1 MEQSV
6 TYNTFVIE
14 RSYPKPTARVF
25 SAFSDPAIK
34 RRWYAEGHS
43 HTVEN
48 FEMDFRVGG
57 VERTAY
63 RFGEGTPFPGVAL
76 TSEGS
81 YQDIVPGRRI
91 VSAATMSLGDKRI
104 SSALVTIELLPTD
117 SGTTL
122 ICTHQAAFFEGAD
135 GPKMR
140 EAGWNTLFNKLA
152 EELAR

>member
-14 RSYPKPTARVF
+14 RSYPKPPARVF

-43 HTVEN
+43 HTVEQ

-57 VERTAY
+57 VERTNY
-63 RFGEGTPFPGVAL
+63 RMGENTPFPGVAL
-76 TSEGS
+76 KNEGS
-81 YQDIVPGRRI
+81 FQDIVPGWRI
-91 VSAATMSLGDKRI
+91 VTATTMSLGDKRI
-104 SSALVTIELLPTD
+104 SSSLVTIELLPTD
-117 SGTTL
+117 SGTDL
-122 ICTHQAAFFEGAD
+122 ICTHQGAFFEGSG
-135 GPKMR
+135 GPQMR
-140 EAGWNTLFNKLA
+140 EAGWRSLFDKLS